1 MVSLPCS
8 SNGRSKPHLTSLPT
22 NFALPA
28 NLSAN
33 FKFSSTP
40 LFTIVPSSGNPIV
53 NVAPAD
59 YDHDGRLDVLVMTQ
73 GSSSSAPIEME
84 VWMGRGR
91 SGLLGECPGL

>member
-1 MVSLPCS
+1 MSRPLVVDQKQRASTELVTC
-8 SNGRSKPHLTSLPT
+8 G
-22 NFALPA
+22 FVDCA
-28 NLSAN
+28 NRPAN

-40 LFTIVPSSGNPIV
+40 LYTIVPSSGNPIV

-73 GSSSSAPIEME
+73 GSSPSSPIEME

-91 SGLLGECPGL
+91 SGLLGEWL